1 MSLNSAAPYPA
12 TSPGVPEDGPEGVPV
27 PVLPG
32 GYYEPPLRHPVH
44 RIGDRTLD
52 FRRQVALMAIINRT
66 PDSFYDAGRT
76 FALDAAVAAA
86 VQAVHD
92 GADWVDIGGV
102 PFAPGP
108 ALDAAEEAARV
119 VPVIRAV
126 RERSDVI
133 ISADTFLPAVAE
145 AAIEAGATVINDT
158 TGLSN
163 PDLARVAA
171 DAGVHLV
178 ITHSLAAPRTVYPRP
193 QYADVVA
200 EVAEFL
206 RRRADYAQ
214 ELGVPADKI
223 IIDPGHDLNK
233 NTLHSLELT
242 RRLGEIAALGY
253 PVLAAVSNKD
263 FIDETLDAPKAARVE
278 GSLAAGVASIMNG
291 ARILRM
297 HNVTAAVSAIRMT
310 EAILG
315 WRAPAYLRHNMGD
328 INEPAV
334 QA

>member
-1 MSLNSAAPYPA
+1 MSFNSAAPYPA
-12 TSPGVPEDGPEGVPV
+12 NSPGVPEDGPQGVPV
-27 PVLPG
+27 LSAG
-32 GYYEPPLRHPVH
+32 SYEPPLRHPVH

-52 FRRQVALMAIINRT
+52 FRRRVALMAIINRT

-86 VQAVHD
+86 VQAADD

-126 RERSDVI
+126 REASDVI

-163 PDLARVAA
+163 PDMARVAA
-171 DAGVHLV
+171 NAGVHLV

-193 QYADVVA
+193 QYADVVG

-206 RRRADYAQ
+206 LQRADYAQ

-242 RRLGEIAALGY
+242 RRLAEIAALGY

-263 FIDETLDAPKAARVE
+263 FIGETLDAPKTDRVE
-278 GSLAAGVASIMNG
+278 GSVAAGVASIMNG

-297 HNVTAAVSAIRMT
+297 HNVRAALSAIRMT

-328 INEPAV
+328 GNEPAV
-334 QA
+334 PA

>member
-1 MSLNSAAPYPA
+1 MSLNSMAPH
-12 TSPGVPEDGPEGVPV
+12 
-27 PVLPG
+27 PG
-32 GYYEPPLRHPVH
+32 GSGPGSGAASAGPQAAGYEPSLLHPVH
-44 RIGDRTLD
+44 TFGGRTLD
-52 FRRQVALMAIINRT
+52 FRRRVALMAIINRT
-66 PDSFYDAGRT
+66 PDSFYDAGAT
-76 FALDAAVAAA
+76 YALDAAVGAAL
-86 VQAVHD
+86 QAVSD

-108 ALDAAEEAARV
+108 ALDAAQEAARV
-119 VPVIRAV
+119 VPVIQAV
-126 RERSDVI
+126 RASSDVI

-158 TGLSN
+158 TGLHN
-163 PDLARVAA
+163 ADLARVAA

-193 QYADVVA
+193 QYGDVVA

-206 RRRADYAQ
+206 RRRSGYAQ
-214 ELGVPADKI
+214 ELGVPPEKI

-242 RRLGEIAALGY
+242 RRLSEIAAIGY

-263 FIDETLDAPKAARVE
+263 FIGETLDAPKSERVE
-278 GSLAAGVASIMNG
+278 GSLAAGIASIMNG

-297 HNVTAAVSAIRMT
+297 HNVTAASSAIRMT

-315 WRAPAYLRHNMGD
+315 WREPAYLRHNMGD
-328 INEPAV
+328 VNEPA
-334 QA
+334 AKE

>member
-1 MSLNSAAPYPA
+1 MSLDSAAVNPA
-12 TSPGVPEDGPEGVPV
+12 APPSDTGGIPVPV
-27 PVLPG
+27 PQAGL
-32 GYYEPPLRHPVH
+32 YEPPLLHPVH
-44 RIGDRTLD
+44 RIGRRTVD
-52 FRRQVALMAIINRT
+52 FRRQVALMAVINRT
-66 PDSFYDAGRT
+66 PDSFYDPGRT

-86 VQAVHD
+86 MQAADD

-126 RERSDVI
+126 REYSNVI

-145 AAIEAGATVINDT
+145 AAILAGATVINDT

-193 QYADVVA
+193 QYADVVV

-206 RRRADYAQ
+206 SRRAEYAQ

-263 FIDETLDAPKAARVE
+263 FIGETLDAPKTERVE

-297 HNVTAAVSAIRMT
+297 HNVPAARSAIRMT

-328 INEPAV
+328 VNEPVV